1 MPNPNMRVLTV
12 VRSTRL
18 TPNMQRITFGGD
30 SLADFP
36 EGRESSYFKL
46 QFIAPPQKK
55 GITLKRRIKLL
66 LKRILGRKEWVARSY
81 TVRHFD
87 AAKRELDVDFV
98 LHEHGGP
105 ASNWARAAAPG
116 DQIVAVGHGPNKL
129 VDMGSDWFL
138 FVGDMS
144 ALPAIGANIEKLPRD
159 ARGHAFIE
167 IIDEADRQKLDS
179 PAGLEIQWLVNPDH
193 ERSRELLLDKVRGL
207 QWQSGRIGAWVAG
220 ELGAIRAVRDYLKR
234 ERGVERAHMYASS
247 YWQIGR
253 TDEQHRA
260 EKSRDPTA

>member
-1 MPNPNMRVLTV
+1 MSNPNSRLLTV
-12 VRSTRL
+12 ARSIRL

-46 QFIAPPQKK
+46 RFAAPPP
-55 GITLKRRIKLL
+55 TSVALKRTIKRL
-66 LKRILGRKEWVARSY
+66 LKRDESVSRSY
-81 TVRHFD
+81 TVRNFD

-105 ASNWARAAAPG
+105 ASNWARKAAPG

-129 VDMGSDWFL
+129 VDMSSDWFL

-159 ARGHAFIE
+159 ARGHALIE
-167 IIDEADRQKLDS
+167 IIDDADRQSLDA
-179 PAGLEIQWLVNPDH
+179 PPGLEIRWLVNRDH
-193 ERSRELLLDKVRGL
+193 ERSRDLLLDAVRGL
-207 QWQSGRIGAWVAG
+207 QWPSGRVGAWVAG
-220 ELGAIRAVRDYLKR
+220 ELGVIRAVRDYLR
-234 ERGVERAHMYASS
+234 HDRAVERAHMYASS

-253 TDEQHRA
+253 TDEQHRV
-260 EKSRDPTA
+260 EKSREEAA